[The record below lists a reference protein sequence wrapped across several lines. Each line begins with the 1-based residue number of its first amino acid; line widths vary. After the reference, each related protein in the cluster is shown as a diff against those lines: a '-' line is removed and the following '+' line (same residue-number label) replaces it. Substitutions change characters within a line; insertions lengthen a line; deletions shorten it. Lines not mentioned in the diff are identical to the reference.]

1 MAISYI
7 ATTITAA
14 AGGTVGTSTSF
25 STDANTRALLF
36 FIYADASNTAANNTN
51 PSEVSWNGINATLVA
66 KVADS
71 VSPLGQMQFIYKIDN
86 PGIGTAQARA
96 NHATQFHHH
105 SVFRIS
111 AALPVTIN
119 ASTINFNTGT
129 APSSSIT
136 AASGCTVLHSVVADG
151 RNLADI
157 TINGGSTLAW
167 SDGSSSRQA
176 AKISAIASSGGGTES
191 ESWTLTAS
199 SRWSA
204 ASVTIVEGVI
214 AVDTINGSS
223 SNPSIDV
230 SGTNTATTSGLGTI
244 TSISMSDGTRALS
257 AIPSMPSGDGSFA
270 FTWPYADAVIAPLF
284 GSVTT
289 TFGDGANAAAIVGT
303 TAIPSGYASVTFVGA
318 TDISSSHL
326 GHVLTLTDGKR
337 MYYPTTNG
345 AVINAD
351 GSLAFTT
358 LPYTLNAMLHNVHSG
373 GDNTITSVT
382 IDITGIGEVVA
393 SNGGIT
399 LSGLTTIGLTRAGL
413 TSAGL

>member
-1 MAISYI
+1 MAITYI

-66 KVADS
+66 KVANS

-86 PGIGTAQARA
+86 PVVGTAQARV

-111 AALPVTIN
+111 AALPVTIS
-119 ASTINFNTGT
+119 ASTINFNTNT

-176 AKISAIASSGGGTES
+176 AKISVVSTSSGGTES
-191 ESWTLTAS
+191 ESWTLSAS

-204 ASVTIVEGVI
+204 SSVTIVEGVV

-244 TSISMSDGTRALS
+244 TSISISDGTRALS
-257 AIPSMPSGDGSFA
+257 AIPAMPSGDGSFT
-270 FTWPYADAVIAPLF
+270 FTWPYADGVVAPLF
-284 GSVTT
+284 GSVTA
-289 TFGDGANAAAIVGT
+289 TFSDGLDTAAMVGT
-303 TAIPSGYASVTFVGA
+303 TSIPSGYASVTFTGA
-318 TDISSSHL
+318 TDISEYHL
-326 GHVLTLTDGKR
+326 GHVLTLTDEK
-337 MYYPTTNG
+337 MLYYPTTNG
-345 AVINAD
+345 AVISTD
-351 GSLAFTT
+351 GSLSFTT

-382 IDITGIGEVVA
+382 IEITSGGEVVIA
-393 SNGGIT
+393 G
-399 LSGLTTIGLTRAGL
+399 GL
-413 TSAGL
+413 TSAGLTTVGLTSSGLTHRGL